1 MFMDERGQPTVKFE
15 LIKDFA
21 KILKI
26 AGEKMKFLPL
36 PRIEN
41 SDEEYDY
48 IFDNIVLHLA
58 DVVPKH
64 LRMNF
69 TADINLNRD
78 EKDILQNTAYIEIA
92 QINAD
97 ARNIAFYYKKKKGLI
112 SMMDVGLVDF
122 AIPKNGLTIKLKVL
136 LNPPNEANPTLD
148 IRVLESET
156 IISDLKLRL
165 HDTKHDILNTI
176 LTPLVEKRLKTQV
189 AKMVS
194 DKMAASVEYIKE
206 NVNTLQSQVF
216 KQVNDRKKGTDK
228 EGTPGH
234 HVGDEKKHKQTWQS
248 HNYNPETRVR
258 EE

>member
-1 MFMDERGQPTVKFE
+1 MLTNI
-15 LIKDFA
+15 LI
-21 KILKI
+21 IYS
-26 AGEKMKFLPL
+26 
-36 PRIEN
+36 

-58 DVVPKH
+58 EIMPKH

-69 TADINLNRD
+69 TADINLDRD
-78 EKDILQNTAYIEIA
+78 EKDILQNTAYIEISKV
-92 QINAD
+92 NAD

-112 SMMDVGLVDF
+112 NMMDVGLVDF

-136 LNPPNEANPTLD
+136 LNPPSEANPTLD
-148 IRVLESET
+148 IRVLESDT
-156 IISDLKLRL
+156 IIDDLKLRL

-194 DKMAASVEYIKE
+194 AKMAASVEYIKE
-206 NVNTLQSQVF
+206 NITTLQSQVL
-216 KQVNDRKKGTDK
+216 KQVKDRKEQVKDRK
-228 EGTPGH
+228 EQLKDRKEQHKETPGH
-234 HVGDEKKHKQTWQS
+234 HVGDEKKHLQT
-248 HNYNPETRVR
+248 HNLNAGTQVR